1 MIPLGICTASKAVS
15 AVVLSHL
22 IHTVFLSVFTALALA
37 KSTLCRSTSSFQRSA
52 EHCLASQPAW
62 GYPRVSWDLRDLP
75 SIPHLAG
82 EVANYQTLI
91 ICYNNPDIKKKK
103 LKESEGGKKEK
114 KIKDNGFPGFS
125 SYMETL
131 STACQ
136 IHITGPILSTLLP
149 WHIYLER
156 WWKYGGWRVFEPLR
170 RKRKICLRPSKA
182 DNSVTAVEEL
192 LCQKRQEQC
201 WTLSNLPLQL
211 SNREECG
218 RGRTGGQWGD

>member
-1 MIPLGICTASKAVS
+1 MDTTGHSHRINLLLSLQAELSKKRASLGELWLTAPTGQASSSPAKRSFGSDSSNNKTRTLIPFNCVIPLGICTASKAVS

-75 SIPHLAG
+75 SIPHLPG

-103 LKESEGGKKEK
+103 
-114 KIKDNGFPGFS
+114 N
-125 SYMETL
+125 
-131 STACQ
+131 
-136 IHITGPILSTLLP
+136 
-149 WHIYLER
+149 
-156 WWKYGGWRVFEPLR
+156 
-170 RKRKICLRPSKA
+170 
-182 DNSVTAVEEL
+182 
-192 LCQKRQEQC
+192 
-201 WTLSNLPLQL
+201 
-211 SNREECG
+211 
-218 RGRTGGQWGD
+218 